1 MTKILGTSA
10 INLND
15 NSIKSR
21 LESNKYYLVS
31 AERVYDAK
39 WFMEQIYKDIDD
51 TNYIAVGT
59 KETGKYE
66 QYCCDYKRLE
76 SKIMNVLSLKDTYVS
91 INTFWNFNRRQ
102 KNVRRLNAFFLD
114 IDYYKVDK
122 YKDLTTKEVIADM
135 RKKDMFNGFEPS
147 FFVDSGRGF
156 YIYYLIENCS
166 KDCTKIYKKIQ
177 NTLLKKF
184 KEYNADKRAKD
195 ISHVLRIP
203 GTIHSETGRIVTI
216 IYNSKEEVEYFA
228 KQETLRRYTLDQ
240 VVKAV
245 LPILPYNK
253 EEWNKIKKDIV
264 KKKRSK
270 KKSNKTENKIRY
282 LFTLK
287 NLYYSR
293 IEDLRKL
300 QSLRGS
306 NCVEKCREF
315 MCYLYRLWKLHFNGG
330 DKEDA
335 LQNVLKFNERFTEPL
350 SKDEVINATKSAED
364 AYNNYVQAIE
374 KYNKL
379 KTKPNLTIYLYEAG
393 CNLYSNN
400 TLIKELDI
408 KEEEQELL
416 TTIISLEIKVK
427 KKKRYLKNYYKQNSE
442 CLNEKYKNQYRDKVG
457 KSKKEEL
464 EEIRQKIKAMREQGL
479 KNKEIMQMLGISST
493 TTFERHIKY
502 LKTNGLL

>member
-156 YIYYLIENCS
+156 YIYYLI
-166 KDCTKIYKKIQ
+166 
-177 NTLLKKF
+177 
-184 KEYNADKRAKD
+184 
-195 ISHVLRIP
+195 
-203 GTIHSETGRIVTI
+203 
-216 IYNSKEEVEYFA
+216 
-228 KQETLRRYTLDQ
+228 
-240 VVKAV
+240 
-245 LPILPYNK
+245 
-253 EEWNKIKKDIV
+253 
-264 KKKRSK
+264 
-270 KKSNKTENKIRY
+270 
-282 LFTLK
+282 
-287 NLYYSR
+287 
-293 IEDLRKL
+293 
-300 QSLRGS
+300 
-306 NCVEKCREF
+306 
-315 MCYLYRLWKLHFNGG
+315 
-330 DKEDA
+330 
-335 LQNVLKFNERFTEPL
+335 
-350 SKDEVINATKSAED
+350 
-364 AYNNYVQAIE
+364 
-374 KYNKL
+374 
-379 KTKPNLTIYLYEAG
+379 
-393 CNLYSNN
+393 
-400 TLIKELDI
+400 
-408 KEEEQELL
+408 
-416 TTIISLEIKVK
+416 
-427 KKKRYLKNYYKQNSE
+427 
-442 CLNEKYKNQYRDKVG
+442 
-457 KSKKEEL
+457 
-464 EEIRQKIKAMREQGL
+464 
-479 KNKEIMQMLGISST
+479 
-493 TTFERHIKY
+493 
-502 LKTNGLL
+502 